1 MTTLV
6 TGGPS
11 ELPGGTT
18 PRAIWLTHSGEETC
32 ALGARELGSPSPRA
46 AACRVIELRGELGS
60 GKSTFTRGA
69 LRALGV
75 AGTIKSP
82 SYTLLETYDPPGV
95 RVVHLDLYRLN
106 DPDELEHL
114 GLADYHRPGYLW
126 LIEWPEK
133 VVGRLPAPD
142 LRYEF
147 SIEADGHRIER
158 IEFLAP
164 NK

>member
-1 MTTLV
+1 MSAAGSWHT
-6 TGGPS
+6 
-11 ELPGGTT
+11 
-18 PRAIWLTHSGEETC
+18 RSGEETE
-32 ALGARELGSPSPRA
+32 ALGAAQLGTAPPPA
-46 AACRVIELRGELGS
+46 AACRVIELSGELGS

-95 RVVHLDLYRLN
+95 HVIHLDLYRLN
-106 DPDELEHL
+106 DPEELTHL

-126 LIEWPEK
+126 LVEWPEK
-133 VVGRLPAPD
+133 GAGRLPAPD

-147 SIEADGHRIER
+147 SIGADGHRIER

>member
-1 MTTLV
+1 MTNPVKVAASGATV
-6 TGGPS
+6 WQT
-11 ELPGGTT
+11 
-18 PRAIWLTHSGEETC
+18 RSGEETE
-32 ALGARELGSPSPRA
+32 ALGAAQLGSVPPPG
-46 AACRVIELRGELGS
+46 AACRVIELSGELGS

-75 AGTIKSP
+75 AGNIKSP

-106 DPDELEHL
+106 DPDELEQL

-133 VVGRLPAPD
+133 GVGRLPAPD
-142 LRYEF
+142 LRFEF
-147 SIEADGHRIER
+147 SIGAAAHRIER